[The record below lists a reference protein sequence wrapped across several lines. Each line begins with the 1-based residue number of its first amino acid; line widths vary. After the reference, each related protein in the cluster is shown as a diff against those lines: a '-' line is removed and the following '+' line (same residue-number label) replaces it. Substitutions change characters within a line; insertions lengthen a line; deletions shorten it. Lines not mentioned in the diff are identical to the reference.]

1 MSKLYIIVP
10 HQCLLDVCA
19 TFLLCFLSVNHTL
32 KLTKRGRVWPILKKV
47 RRLEGLNDER

>member
-19 TFLLCFLSVNHTL
+19 TFLLCFRSVNHTL
-32 KLTKRGRVWPILKKV
+32 KINKKRPSLAHFKKSQ
-47 RRLEGLNDER
+47 EA